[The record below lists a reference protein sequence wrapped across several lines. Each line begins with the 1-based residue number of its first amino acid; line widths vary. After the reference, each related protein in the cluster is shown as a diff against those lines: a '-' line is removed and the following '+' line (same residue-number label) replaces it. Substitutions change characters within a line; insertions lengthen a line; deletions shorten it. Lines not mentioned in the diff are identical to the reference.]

1 MNPIGINPHIMEV
14 NTDGI
19 FYATFYLRR
28 IISVFSPCC
37 LQNLYY
43 LSGIKTQIA

>member
-14 NTDGI
+14 NADGI

-28 IISVFSPCC
+28 IMAQTIF
-37 LQNLYY
+37 N
-43 LSGIKTQIA
+43 GDKED